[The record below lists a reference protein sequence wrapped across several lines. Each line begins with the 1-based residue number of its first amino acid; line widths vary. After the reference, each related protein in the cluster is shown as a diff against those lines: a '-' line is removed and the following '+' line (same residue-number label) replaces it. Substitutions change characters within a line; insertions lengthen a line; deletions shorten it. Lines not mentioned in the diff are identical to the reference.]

1 MRITETD
8 LKFAQSTD
16 LVRLAKSL
24 SIENIDSFDEKT
36 LITHILSKLET
47 KGEEVIYERSNGW

>member
-47 KGEEVIYERSNGW
+47 KSEEVIYERSNGW